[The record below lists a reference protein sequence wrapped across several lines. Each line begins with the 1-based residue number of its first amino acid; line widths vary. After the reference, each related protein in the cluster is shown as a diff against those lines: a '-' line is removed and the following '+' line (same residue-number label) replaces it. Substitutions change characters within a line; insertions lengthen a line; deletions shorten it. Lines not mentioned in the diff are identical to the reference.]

1 MMTPAVLA
9 LSGLMNV
16 SKVPFLFQ
24 KIHDKEEERQQ
35 DPPQQSPASH
45 DVKIT
50 KADMQA
56 NLQGHRHRCRR
67 PHEELCL
74 LHQCPSDQFQIQR
87 ALPQD
92 GADIRAEE
100 EMRGPSEIED

>member
-9 LSGLMNV
+9 SSGLMNV

-24 KIHDKEEERQQ
+24 KIHVKEEEQQ
-35 DPPQQSPASH
+35 DPPQSLASH
-45 DVKIT
+45 DGKIT
-50 KADMQA
+50 KDDPQV

-67 PHEELCL
+67 PSEEFYL